1 MAELNT
7 HDDKKN
13 YSIKK
18 LQKSEVQ
25 IEITVSQEDIEKYY
39 KKASEELS
47 KEVNVKGF
55 RPGHIPQDVLE
66 ANLDKKYIMA
76 HAQEMAIQRSY
87 ADAVIKE
94 NVQVV
99 ARPKI
104 EIKSETPFTYVAVVA
119 VLPEVEIKDYKS
131 IKVKKEEVKVT
142 EKDIEEVMT
151 DLKKYSTTYKDTEE
165 KAKKGDRVEV
175 DFEGFD
181 EEGKSLENTKSSN
194 HPVILGENSLIP
206 GFEDELIGLAKG
218 EKKEFD
224 LVFPKDYPKK
234 DFQNKKV
241 KFKVE
246 IKRIENAIEP
256 EISEEFIEKMTGKKG
271 SVEEFKKEIGKN
283 VKDRKEKEAK
293 QKVENEYLE
302 ELLKRTKVEIP
313 EALIEEEIDFMI
325 HDIADDMGAK
335 GIEFDKYLEK
345 ANIKIE
351 DLKEKYKPEAEKR
364 VKMRLALQQLIK
376 EENAA
381 PSEEE
386 VKEEFEK
393 VKSFYPEKEAE
404 KIQHDFEHGELRHQI
419 VNRLAIRKLFD
430 KVLA

>member
-1 MAELNT
+1 M
-7 HDDKKN
+7 DYK
-13 YSIKK
+13 IKK
-18 LQKSEVQ
+18 LPKSEVE
-25 IEITVSQEDIEKYY
+25 IEITVSEEDIEKYY

-94 NVQVV
+94 KVQVV

-104 EIKSETPFTYVAVVA
+104 EIKSENPFSYVAVVA

-131 IKVKKEEVKVT
+131 IKVKREEVKVT
-142 EKDIEEVMT
+142 EKDLEEVMT
-151 DLKKYSTTYKDTEE
+151 DLKKYSTTYKDTDAE
-165 KAKKGDRVEV
+165 AKKGDRMEV

-181 EEGKSLENTKSSN
+181 EEGKSLENTKSSS

-206 GFEDELIGLAKG
+206 GFEEELVGLKKG
-218 EKKEFD
+218 DKKEFD
-224 LVFPKDYPKK
+224 LKFPKDYPKK
-234 DFQNKKV
+234 DFQGKKV
-241 KFKVE
+241 HFKVE
-246 IKRIENAIEP
+246 AKRLENAIEP
-256 EISEEFIEKMTGKKG
+256 EVNEEFIEKMTGKKG
-271 SVEEFKKEIGKN
+271 SVEEFKKEIEKN

-302 ELLKRTKVEIP
+302 ELLKKTKVEIP
-313 EALIEEEIDFMI
+313 TALIEEEIDFML
-325 HDIADDMGAK
+325 HDIADDMGSK
-335 GIEFDKYLEK
+335 GIEFEKYLEK
-345 ANIKIE
+345 AKIKIE
-351 DLKEKYKPEAEKR
+351 ELREKYLPEAEKR

-386 VKEEFEK
+386 ILAEFEK
-393 VKSFYPEKEAE
+393 IKSFYPEKEAA
-404 KIQHDFEHGELRHQI
+404 KITEDFEKGELRAQI
-419 VNRLAIRKLFD
+419 TNRLAIRKLFD
-430 KVLA
+430 KVL

>member
-1 MAELNT
+1 M
-7 HDDKKN
+7 DYK
-13 YSIKK
+13 IKK
-18 LQKSEVQ
+18 LPKSEVE
-25 IEITVSQEDIEKYY
+25 IEITVSAEDIEKYY

-55 RPGHIPQDVLE
+55 RPGHIPQEVLE

-94 NVQVV
+94 NIQVV

-119 VLPEVEIKDYKS
+119 VLPEVEISDYKS
-131 IKVKKEEVKVT
+131 IKVKREKIEVT
-142 EKDIEEVMT
+142 EKDVEEVMA
-151 DLKKYSTTYKDTEE
+151 DLKKYSTTYKDSEE
-165 KAKKGDRVEV
+165 KAKKGDRMEV

-181 EEGKSLENTKSSN
+181 EEGKLLENTKSSN

-206 GFEDELIGLAKG
+206 GFEDELIGLGKE

-224 LVFPKDYPKK
+224 LTFPKDYPKK
-234 DFQNKKV
+234 DFQGKKV
-241 KFKVE
+241 HFKVE
-246 IKRIENAIEP
+246 VKRIESPIEP
-256 EISEEFIEKMTGKKG
+256 EINEEFIEKMTGKKG
-271 SVEEFKKEIGKN
+271 PVEEFKKEIEKN

-302 ELLKRTKVEIP
+302 ELLKKTKVEIP
-313 EALIEEEIDFMI
+313 AALIEEEIDFML
-325 HDIADDMGAK
+325 HDIADDMEQK
-335 GIEFDKYLEK
+335 GIEFEKYLEK

-351 DLKEKYKPEAEKR
+351 DLKEKYAPEAEKR

-386 VKEEFEK
+386 VKAEFEK
-393 VKSFYPEKEAE
+393 VKSFYPEKEVAKIAE
-404 KIQHDFEHGELRHQI
+404 DFEKGELRHQI

-430 KVLA
+430 KVLG